1 MNRGLEEVCGN
12 KLELSGPLVDSYV
25 LEIGTQMSTKL
36 SRSKATSLASPVI
49 LFIPWPIFRH
59 ITVLFRGYGTEV
71 KFEDKTLKITST
83 LSSMEMVE
91 KVFSPSRFEG
101 QDVLRKR
108 HFSRKPGLKGK
119 VEFLYK
125 GR

>member
-1 MNRGLEEVCGN
+1 M
-12 KLELSGPLVDSYV
+12 
-25 LEIGTQMSTKL
+25 
-36 SRSKATSLASPVI
+36 
-49 LFIPWPIFRH
+49 
-59 ITVLFRGYGTEV
+59 YGAEV
-71 KFEDKTLKITST
+71 KFEDKTSKITST
-83 LSSMEMVE
+83 LSSMETVE

-125 GR
+125 GRSAVIVSNNTPLIFYYNLKREKVTVAFYIQRYTAEDFVVDSTLQKLMNQ